1 MGTGRGGRGGQTG
14 GTARSVLGP
23 SALPF
28 RLPHSA
34 FPHPRLP
41 RKSDAPREGP
51 GGSGVPRARPPP
63 PMTDSPPPAETPKPV
78 AASRTTMNEI
88 VLPNDT
94 NGLGNLM
101 GGRLLHLMDICA
113 AIAAQ
118 RHSEHVCVTASVD
131 NVEFHSPI
139 YAGEVVVLDAQVN
152 RAFRTSMEI
161 EINVW
166 AENPRARTKRKSNR
180 AYYTFVALDDRGQP
194 VGVPA
199 VAPETDDER
208 ARFEGA
214 GRRRELRLFLAGRLP
229 LRDAQG
235 IMALVTEALGSEGL
249 PATP

>member
-1 MGTGRGGRGGQTG
+1 M
-14 GTARSVLGP
+14 P
-23 SALPF
+23 
-28 RLPHSA
+28 
-34 FPHPRLP
+34 
-41 RKSDAPREGP
+41 DA
-51 GGSGVPRARPPP
+51 APPP
-63 PMTDSPPPAETPKPV
+63 PAAPPKPI

-118 RHSEHVCVTASVD
+118 RHSEHVSVTASVD

-139 YAGEVVVLDAQVN
+139 YAGEVVVLEAQVN

-166 AENPRARTKRKSNR
+166 AENPRAQTKRKSNR
-180 AYYTFVALDDRGQP
+180 AYYTFVALGPDGQP
-194 VGVPA
+194 TPVPP

-208 ARFEGA
+208 ARHEGA

-235 IMALVTEALGSEGL
+235 IMALVTEALASEAAPA
-249 PATP
+249 PATS